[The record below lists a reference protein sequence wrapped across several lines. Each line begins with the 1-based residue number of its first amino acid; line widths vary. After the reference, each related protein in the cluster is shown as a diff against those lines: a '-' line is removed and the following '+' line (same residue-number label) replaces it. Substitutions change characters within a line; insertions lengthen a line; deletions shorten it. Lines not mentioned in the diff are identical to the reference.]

1 MDWTRVDWLGD
12 LGELGRVALAMA
24 LGGVVGA
31 DREHANKPAG
41 LRTHMLLAGAAAILT
56 AAGIDMVQTF
66 SRVPNQGGWLR
77 LDPILVVQAVA
88 TAVGFIGA
96 GTILHRDAEHVEGLT
111 TAASLLLVAAIGVA
125 IASGR
130 LVLGVGGTALA
141 IVTLRV
147 LRMVEARIRA
157 RALKRS
163 P

>member
-1 MDWTRVDWLGD
+1 VDWLGD
-12 LGELGRVALAMA
+12 LAELGRVALAMV

-41 LRTHMLLAGAAAILT
+41 LRTHMLLAGAAAVLT
-56 AAGIDMVQTF
+56 AAGIGMVQTF
-66 SRVPNQGGWLR
+66 QRVPNAQSWLR
-77 LDPILVVQAVA
+77 LDPIVIVQAVA

-141 IVTLRV
+141 LVTLRV
-147 LRMVEARIRA
+147 LRMIEGKLGIRS
-157 RALKRS
+157 RK

>member
-1 MDWTRVDWLGD
+1 MGVDWLGD
-12 LGELGRVALAMA
+12 LAELGRIALAMA

-41 LRTHMLLAGAAAILT
+41 LRTHMLLAGASAVLT
-56 AAGIDMVQTF
+56 AAGMDLVQTF
-66 SRVPNQGGWLR
+66 SRVPNQAGWLR
-77 LDPILVVQAVA
+77 LDPVLVIQAVA

-130 LVLGVGGTALA
+130 LVLGAGATLLALL
-141 IVTLRV
+141 TLRV
-147 LRMVEARIRA
+147 VRMLEARVRKT
-157 RALKRS
+157 RG
-163 P
+163 PTT